1 MNELQRLRPLAGL
14 FTYKIPSDA
23 DFKNLSQNGL
33 SSHKLVHFDGQQI
46 DELPLWPQLP
56 EDQRNL
62 LQEALHEM
70 SFNKARLVSKSLA
83 SVMIA
88 LDPIATFKKAIAEGV
103 WITRGEGGKIAP
115 TFGDYLAVAQEYAC
129 YISPRNVL
137 QFAEIYDSLP
147 FKLSVVVQNSKDDYV
162 ANYLK
167 AAVSSTTAPIRL
179 RLPPKR
185 EGIFQAIES
194 LKGSDVLR
202 SRIHACDSPEP
213 LQTKKEGWYFDKD
226 QCPDRSTLSEDT
238 PHSED
243 FNWRSRLNLCLV
255 DQDEQAEYLLKTVAL
270 LPRIENGKALLQ
282 VAFGQEPESF
292 AAALPTLSRDQG
304 LAILEFVP
312 PRLLGYLPAA
322 VRDHKFGTDLGL

>member
-1 MNELQRLRPLAGL
+1 MNELHRLRPLAGL

-33 SSHKLVHFDGQQI
+33 SNHKLVHFDGQQI
-46 DELPLWPQLP
+46 DDLPLWPQLP

-62 LQEALHEM
+62 LQEALREM
-70 SFNKARLVSKSLA
+70 SFNKARLISKSLA

-88 LDPIATFKKAIAEGV
+88 LDPIATFKKALAEGF
-103 WITRGEGGKIAP
+103 WIARGEGSRIAP

-179 RLPPKR
+179 RLSPKR
-185 EGIFQAIES
+185 EGIFQAIEG
-194 LKGSDVLR
+194 LKGSEVLR

-213 LQTKKEGWYFDKD
+213 LQTKRGGWYFDKH
-226 QCPDRSTLSEDT
+226 QCPDHSTLSEDT
-238 PHSED
+238 PHAED

-282 VAFGQEPESF
+282 VAFGQEPASF
-292 AAALPTLSRDQG
+292 AAALPTLNREQG

-312 PRLLGYLPAA
+312 PRLMGYLPPA